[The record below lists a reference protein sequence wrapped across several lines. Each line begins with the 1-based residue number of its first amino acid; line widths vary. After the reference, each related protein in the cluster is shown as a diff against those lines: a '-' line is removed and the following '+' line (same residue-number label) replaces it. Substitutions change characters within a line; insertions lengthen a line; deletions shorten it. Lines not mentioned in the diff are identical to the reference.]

1 MRDLSRREM
10 IELAVLGLSL
20 PALGCFET
28 GPKKKGLDSSATV
41 APPTQVQRDAVVHL
55 AKGRK
60 KLEQARKCG
69 QLWLDDQTERP
80 GYTVLFN
87 GLIANADRT
96 PSQLVKEIKAQHI
109 VDIEAQRFETVAGW
123 TLSRTETHLY
133 ALLALHPSIKTDA
146 LSPTTGQ

>member
-28 GPKKKGLDSSATV
+28 ESQKESLDSSAAM
-41 APPTQVQRDAVVHL
+41 APLTQVQQDAVAHL

-69 QLWLDDQTERP
+69 QLWLDERNERP
-80 GYTVLFN
+80 GYTALFN

-96 PSQLVKEIKAQHI
+96 PSQLVEEIRAQHI
-109 VDIEAQRFETVAGW
+109 LDIEAQRFETVAGW

-133 ALLALHPSIKTDA
+133 ALLALHPSIKSDA
-146 LSPTTGQ
+146 LLPTPGQ